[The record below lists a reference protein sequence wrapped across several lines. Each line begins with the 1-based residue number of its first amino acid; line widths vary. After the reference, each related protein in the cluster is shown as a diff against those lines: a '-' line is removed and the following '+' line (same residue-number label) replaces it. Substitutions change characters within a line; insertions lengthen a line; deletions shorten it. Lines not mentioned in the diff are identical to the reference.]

1 MNTDI
6 VGTYGVT
13 FDVVADGG
21 TQKTTEMIQITVI
34 ECKLV
39 LTTVP

>member
-1 MNTDI
+1 MNNDV
-6 VGTYGVT
+6 VGTYDVT

-21 TQKTTEMIQITVI
+21 TQKTTEVIQITVFG
-34 ECKLV
+34 CKLV